1 MRIVFQIDGS
11 KISSLD
17 DICEIMGITQYLLF
31 QRSTKAKN
39 TAKVSS
45 SNQFEWSLPIFQR

>member
-11 KISSLD
+11 KILSLD
-17 DICEIMGITQYLLF
+17 DICEIIGIKQHLLF
-31 QRSTKAKN
+31 QRRIKAKN

-45 SNQFEWSLPIFQR
+45 ANQFEWSLPIFQR